1 MTDLGIWSIFYWTSA
16 AVATYVSFRYFRD
29 LGDVTQALL
38 TVTRENMVFAIRHE
52 YSLIAISV
60 IGTAVAALL
69 DYRFGAGIGW
79 STNAVIAL
87 NAFFIGFPYI
97 WLHFGLRN
105 QQATATYYSIA
116 EAKNFVRP
124 TDSVIVLENNGEARA
139 HPDFHI
145 KRPHLAGTPEGL
157 GGENIIMT
165 YCCMTHLGLGYK
177 PEIDGQPLDL
187 TVIAQIGNNLIMR
200 DAAKSE
206 PIQQMY
212 GTRECDGRY
221 SDSAMQQ
228 WPTFR
233 MTFRGFQKA
242 FPDGTVFLNKIPS
255 FWKNPL
261 LYFLDHLVEAI
272 MLWGTV
278 PHHTNES
285 LMFETMDVKDDR
297 LLLKDLV
304 WGFNVGTDAVAYT
317 EEYVREQGHT
327 INTRVGER
335 DIVVAWDEQYESLG
349 IYYNNTGHPV
359 SAIDFWGDTES
370 GRLQRVETVKAASY
384 WCVWVNYFPETD
396 LNRPSQ
402 VADAAITAANDIAA
416 SLAG

>member
-1 MTDLGIWSIFYWTSA
+1 MTDLSIWPILYWTLA
-16 AVATYVSFRYFRD
+16 AVATYVSFIYFRD
-29 LGDVTQALL
+29 LGDVTQMLL
-38 TVTRENMVFAIRHE
+38 TVTRRNMVFAIRHE
-52 YSLIAISV
+52 YAMIAISAV
-60 IGTAVAALL
+60 GTTLAALL
-69 DYRFGAGIGW
+69 DYRYGAGLGW
-79 STNAVIAL
+79 STNAIIAL

-97 WLHFGLRN
+97 WLHYGLRN
-105 QQATATYYSIA
+105 QQSTATYYPIA
-116 EAKNFVRP
+116 KAKNFVRP

-139 HPDFHI
+139 HPDYHI

-177 PEIDGQPLDL
+177 PEIDGKPVDL
-187 TVIAQIGNNLIMR
+187 SVIAQIGNNLIMR
-200 DAAKSE
+200 DTEKGE

-212 GTRECDGRY
+212 GTRECDGQY
-221 SDSAMQQ
+221 SSSAMQQ

-242 FPDGTVFLNKIPS
+242 FPDGTVFLNRIPR

-261 LYFLDHLVEAI
+261 LCILDNFVEAI
-272 MLWGTV
+272 FLWGTI

-285 LMFETMDVKDDR
+285 LAFDTMDVKDDR

-317 EEYVREQGHT
+317 EEYVREQGGM
-327 INTRVGER
+327 INTRVGDR

-349 IYYNNTGHPV
+349 IYYNDTGRRV

-370 GRLQRVETVKAASY
+370 GRLQRVDTVKAASY
-384 WCVWVNYFPETD
+384 WCVWVNYYPMTD
-396 LNRPSQ
+396 LNRASHIVH
-402 VADAAITAANDIAA
+402 VAKAANDDIVA
-416 SLAG
+416 SLAC